1 MFPEQKMLKNDR
13 KEIASKA
20 ITSIRHWNDIEKS
33 TWRTHRYFVDFES
46 RIHVEISTPFKI
58 DEISWNF
65 PRGILTS
72 NRWRM
77 DEDVSIGCGS
87 KKKKRKSSQF
97 TRRLISF
104 IFYCNIYI
112 QFIHCFL
119 STHFESI
126 FNCILAWSKFQ
137 NASRVRRCF
146 IKKCS

>member
-1 MFPEQKMLKNDR
+1 MLKNDR
-13 KEIASKA
+13 KETASKS
-20 ITSIRHWNDIEKS
+20 ITSIRHRNDIEKS
-33 TWRTHRYFVDFES
+33 TWRAHRYFVDFES

-58 DEISWNF
+58 DEISPNF
-65 PRGILTS
+65 PHGILTS

-77 DEDVSIGCGS
+77 TKMCPLGVVQK
-87 KKKKRKSSQF
+87 KKKKRKSRQF

-126 FNCILAWSKFQ
+126 FNCIFA
-137 NASRVRRCF
+137 
-146 IKKCS
+146 